1 MAKKC
6 PPGKYYCFDDKKC
19 KKIPRGYHIGARGY
33 LARDDDNETKKN
45 GNGNSNGNGNGGNG
59 AGNGNG
65 GSGGG
70 ANGNGGG
77 MGEEVVYEVL
87 DKKDIPHVRKL
98 VKKLRVGS
106 KTHAKQADDLEV
118 AMKEESNPRIPRKK
132 GQPAKSKKHSDLYTD
147 EDPKGTIHG
156 LGFKDV
162 ATAKK
167 SVSKIR
173 NSSRS
178 HAHKIQAAVA
188 MEQRAREMG
197 KTSEAAV
204 YRKYINAM
212 KKKTK
217 SMNEATMTPAQK
229 RKDTMLKKKYD
240 KSDMKKNMKDQ
251 YGEEEG
257 KKIYFATIRKQAMK
271 EGRLA
276 SLEKAS
282 VLSMSDDP
290 KDQDKAREIKTR
302 FDYQSLRK
310 QIADKKKSDTKE
322 SVESV
327 EDDKYN
333 VSEEGLRAWFGK
345 SSGTTKSGRKV
356 KGWVQVGGKY
366 DGKPC
371 ARQPGQK
378 STPKC
383 VSSSKRRSMSKKERD
398 SAARR
403 KRAADPNQPQKSGAA
418 KPTKK
423 DTKES
428 FVNEAKDKKG
438 KGSGSKDAC
447 YHKVKSRYSVWPSA
461 YASGALVK
469 CRKVG
474 AANWGNKSKNEGFS
488 PMQVAALEA
497 AGMIEIKEGKKCWKG
512 YEKKGTQKLF
522 GKTYNRCV
530 KKEEV
535 EQIDELSKTTT
546 ANYLYKAKV
555 DKDYVHSG
563 KMGKYAKARDKGMK
577 RAEKKLG
584 KKDSDR
590 IKYVADYD
598 ARSMKDDPNKSEYP
612 RKIKVKEGVEDTNLF
627 PAGTQGKVK
636 KVLDRGTKF
645 MKQNPV
651 GKVLSN
657 IVKPVN
663 NNKGSNYTSG
673 GKVTNEGTSYGLY
686 KGDGKP
692 KGAMKD
698 YLDKKKKKEEDK
710 KKVVEAIQFLRRKK
724 KESEEGEERKPK
736 KAMDAGARL
745 RRKKQRQEY
754 AEKISG
760 SEDNVPDDIRDH
772 VELASESKIRLVKNG
787 HTYRVILTWRGKT
800 YMIQMFVPSVSKPT
814 RKQVEKEVQKIY
826 PDAKVLSFLPRELE
840 PGEPTVMVGEE
851 KEERDEY
858 GDLVGGP
865 KISKKKKKE
874 NLEKNEPDEDHTTT
888 TAEEY
893 VTEDDMKGM
902 SVKSGH
908 KRPTKSGAGMTK
920 KGVAAYRRRNPGSKL
935 QTAVTGKVKK
945 GSKDAKRRK
954 SYCARSAGQ
963 MKKFPKAAKDP
974 NSRLRQA
981 RRRWKC

>member
-33 LARDDDNETKKN
+33 LARDTKDDDSETKKN
-45 GNGNSNGNGNGGNG
+45 GNGSSNGNGNGGNG

-65 GSGGG
+65 SAGGNGGG
-70 ANGNGGG
+70 NGGGG
-77 MGEEVVYEVL
+77 MGESIIYE
-87 DKKDIPHVRKL
+87 K
-98 VKKLRVGS
+98 
-106 KTHAKQADDLEV
+106 
-118 AMKEESNPRIPRKK
+118 SNPRIPRKK

-162 ATAKK
+162 AKARA

-217 SMNEATMTPAQK
+217 RMNESVGLITNAVVELEDGLKNLSSITYDSVDQLMQGIAKRNGISSTLLHNQFKAKHLTIPDDWAIRYRMNKMKGIEEATMTPAQK

-240 KSDMKKNMKDQ
+240 KSDMKKSMQKQ
-251 YGEEEG
+251 YGKEEG
-257 KKIYFATIRKQAMK
+257 KQVYFATIRKQAM
-271 EGRLA
+271 EG
-276 SLEKAS
+276 
-282 VLSMSDDP
+282 
-290 KDQDKAREIKTR
+290 I
-302 FDYQSLRK
+302 
-310 QIADKKKSDTKE
+310 
-322 SVESV
+322 

-333 VSEEGLRAWFGK
+333 VSEEGLRDWFGK

-356 KGWVQVGGKY
+356 RGWVQVGGKY

-383 VSSSKRRSMSKKERD
+383 VSSSKRRSMSKSERD

-418 KPTKK
+418 KPTNVSTDPKRKMKENYFNKDKVVEGFKGYADLSHMQTPKQKKEAEERFKKFTAKSYREMKKK
-423 DTKES
+423 DKIKIGESKRKMTKENYFS
-428 FVNEAKDKKG
+428 EMARKKFGSGNPTGKIDKTTQLKALKKLADTTPVKKIDTDTPTVNEAKDKKG
-438 KGSGSKDAC
+438 KGSGTKDAC

-512 YEKKGTQKLF
+512 YKKAGTQKLF

-530 KKEEV
+530 KAG
-535 EQIDELSKTTT
+535 DELNHDGDQLQEMNPPKTQKKVKEPKLPLNKQMFDQQ
-546 ANYLYKAKV
+546 AESYAKV
-555 DKDYVHSG
+555 TEGVTFL
-563 KMGKYAKARDKGMK
+563 K
-577 RAEKKLG
+577 REKEKK
-584 KKDSDR
+584 KS
-590 IKYVADYD
+590 
-598 ARSMKDDPNKSEYP
+598 KSEY
-612 RKIKVKEGVEDTNLF
+612 L
-627 PAGTQGKVK
+627 TQ
-636 KVLDRGTKF
+636 R
-645 MKQNPV
+645 
-651 GKVLSN
+651 
-657 IVKPVN
+657 
-663 NNKGSNYTSG
+663 
-673 GKVTNEGTSYGLY
+673 
-686 KGDGKP
+686 
-692 KGAMKD
+692 
-698 YLDKKKKKEEDK
+698 
-710 KKVVEAIQFLRRKK
+710 
-724 KESEEGEERKPK
+724 
-736 KAMDAGARL
+736 DAGKLAK
-745 RRKKQRQEY
+745 RKMAKKDQEKVNFL
-754 AEKISG
+754 EP
-760 SEDNVPDDIRDH
+760 EETN
-772 VELASESKIRLVKNG
+772 ESKIRLVKNG
-787 HTYRVILTWRGKT
+787 HTYKVVLTWRGKT
-800 YMIQMFVPSVSKPT
+800 YMVQMFVPSVSRPT
-814 RKQVEKEVQKIY
+814 RQQIEKEVQKLY
-826 PDAKVLSFLPRELE
+826 PDAKVLSFLPRDLE
-840 PGEPTVMVGEE
+840 PGEPTVMMGEE
-851 KEERDEY
+851 KRDEY
-858 GDLVGGP
+858 GDPVGGP
-865 KISKKKKKE
+865 KISKKEK
-874 NLEKNEPDEDHTTT
+874 EKNLKKNEKDEDHTTT

-908 KRPTKSGAGMTK
+908 KRPTKKGAGMTA

-935 QTAVTGKVKK
+935 KTAVTGKVKK